1 MSAYSQLDH
10 FSIDG
15 TRIGVHLDPHEIEL
29 LTGLIGQVRALLIE
43 RGVEVGDSDVFAA
56 DDAADEAAM
65 LSALEHSLRPLPPPT
80 DEVLARLLPSGRR
93 DDAERAGASAIEFR
107 RLTESDLRQAKI
119 SDADRALAILDAG
132 EAGATMD
139 LDEAEAVLRAINDV
153 RLSLGARLH
162 VEESTPYPRRIRD
175 ERDQALAIYFWTGSV
190 QEELVTVL
198 AATS

>member
-1 MSAYSQLDH
+1 MSAHSQLDH

-29 LTGLIGQVRALLIE
+29 LSGLIGQVRALLIE
-43 RGVEVGDSDVFAA
+43 RGAEVGDSDVFAV

-65 LSALEHSLRPLPPPT
+65 LSALERSLSPVQPPT

-93 DDAERAGASAIEFR
+93 DHAERAGASAIEFR
-107 RLTESDLRQAKI
+107 RLTESDLRRAKI
-119 SDADRALAILDAG
+119 ADADRALAILGAG

-139 LDEAEAVLRAINDV
+139 TDDADALLRAINDV
-153 RLSLGARLH
+153 RLSLGARLK

-175 ERDQALAIYFWTGSV
+175 ERDQALAIYFWTGGV

-198 AATS
+198 AAS